1 MVRVKN
7 MYSLAKSI
15 IGKRPKLFLAAVVAV
30 VILLVAVSVFGV
42 VRKSK
47 LVSANHNKLTST
59 TQSATLGP
67 QPAAN
72 EPVVKPNAPDN
83 KTQSTGDKNAS
94 CKSQPPL
101 ATSTEYRN
109 EVERHG
115 KRISELKK
123 YWLAHGGLKQEGFTS
138 VFKAEVEL
146 NKKNM
151 AKLKSATQESPK
163 PKC

>member
-1 MVRVKN
+1 

-15 IGKRPKLFLAAVVAV
+15 IGKRPKLFLAAGVVV
-30 VILLVAVSVFGV
+30 LLVAVSVFGV

-67 QPAAN
+67 RPATN
-72 EPVVKPNAPDN
+72 DPVVKPNAPDNN

-115 KRISELKK
+115 KKISELKK
-123 YWLAHGGLKQEGFTS
+123 YWLAHGGLKQVGFTNA
-138 VFKAEVEL
+138 FKAEVEL

-151 AKLKSATQESPK
+151 AKIKSATQESPK

>member
-1 MVRVKN
+1 

-30 VILLVAVSVFGV
+30 VILLVAISVFGMA
-42 VRKSK
+42 RKSK
-47 LVSANHNKLTST
+47 LVLANHNKLTST
-59 TQSATLGP
+59 SQPATFGP
-67 QPAAN
+67 QPATN
-72 EPVVKPNAPDN
+72 DPVVKPTAPDN
-83 KTQSTGDKNAS
+83 SKAQSTGDKNAS

-101 ATSTEYRN
+101 ATSKEYRN

-115 KRISELKK
+115 KKISEIKK

-138 VFKAEVEL
+138 AFKAEVEL
-146 NKKNM
+146 IIKNM
-151 AKLKSATQESPK
+151 AKLKPTSNSSPK